1 MKHFLRAE
9 QLYDI
14 RGDFAPAVGDVTWE
28 ENTTTYASAEYTVKT
43 EIGAHPSGV
52 CKRKDTFYNTGDRPL
67 TIYTALSKF
76 LEDGGDFEVYTQRS
90 EWCEES
96 VGAWQNLH
104 TAVSVQNDDLRLNCG
119 GAPFLALFDR
129 QQGSGTAY
137 HLVADGLWQMK
148 AARRF
153 AVDTHTAEVVLEMG
167 ISERG
172 FSYTVAPGACFAL
185 PEILYYTFLN
195 PLDMDAYKLHRY
207 CNDLYPAK
215 RMPVLYNTWMY
226 RFGNLDFDEML
237 AQLDRAAELGV
248 EYFVLDAGWFG
259 RGWNDHPGFGVW
271 YESKDNALAG
281 RMTELFARVREKGL
295 HPGVWFE
302 IEGASVK
309 SEAYLAHPELYFL
322 EKGRAFINF
331 ADPKAVDYI
340 FGILSD
346 RITRYGIECIKFDYN
361 VVPDYDPEGA
371 SFQNY
376 FLGYRAFMRRLRAAH
391 PEVHF
396 ECCAGGG
403 LRMALKNLES
413 FDTFWMSD
421 NHSLHAQLD
430 IFKNTLI
437 RMPSRALD
445 HWVTV
450 EGTQHFR
457 ENFAGEKT
465 PLLYCCGN
473 ATWSAEES
481 IREDFLLCGMLG
493 GPIGFS
499 CDLTAIPEIYFKSLA
514 KTVAEYKNE
523 REFWIN
529 SECHILADD
538 ERALVLQ
545 FNDAA
550 FSTVKIYAFGRAKH
564 QKNVTVRPVL
574 EGGTHHAPVT
584 LPLDGVHSSS
594 SVTLK
599 I

>member
-1 MKHFLRAE
+1 MKYFSKAE
-9 QLYDI
+9 QLYEI
-14 RGDFAPAVGDVTWE
+14 RGDFSPVCGDVVQN
-28 ENTTTYASAEYTVKT
+28 ENSFVFTSTEYTVKT
-43 EIGAHPSGV
+43 EIAKHPSGV
-52 CKRKDTFYNTGDRPL
+52 VCRKDTFCNTCDRPL
-67 TIYTALSKF
+67 TLYTALSKF
-76 LEDGGDFEVYTQRS
+76 TEDGSDFDVYTQRS

-96 VGAWQNLH
+96 VGAWQDLH
-104 TAVSVQNDDLRLNCG
+104 TAVSVENDDLRLNCG

-129 QQGSGTAY
+129 QKGSGTAY

-153 AVDTHTAEVVLEMG
+153 VVDEHAATVVVEMG
-167 ISERG
+167 VSERG
-172 FSYTVAPGACFAL
+172 FRYTVNPGESFAF
-185 PEILYYTFLN
+185 PEILYYSFESR
-195 PLDMDAYKLHRY
+195 LDMDAYKLHRY
-207 CNDLYPAK
+207 CNDIFPAK

-237 AQLDRAAELGV
+237 SQLDRAAALGV

-259 RGWNDHPGFGVW
+259 RGWNEHPGFGTW
-271 YESKDNALAG
+271 YELTDTALMG
-281 RMTELFARVREKGL
+281 RMIELFARVREKGL

-302 IEGASVK
+302 IEGASVL

-361 VVPDYDPEGA
+361 VVPDFDPDSA
-371 SFQNY
+371 SFQSY
-376 FLGYRAFMRRLRAAH
+376 FKGYREFMRRLREAFPH
-391 PEVHF
+391 LHL

-437 RMPSRALD
+437 RMPARALD

-450 EGTQHFR
+450 EGTEHFR
-457 ENFAGEKT
+457 ENFAGERA

-481 IREDFLLCGMLG
+481 IREDFLLNAIKG
-493 GPIGFS
+493 GAIGFS
-499 CDLTAIPEIYFKSLA
+499 CDLTAIPEGSFQKLA
-514 KTVAEYKNE
+514 KTVAEYKAE
-523 REFWIN
+523 RAFWMN
-529 SECHILADD
+529 AECHILADD

-545 FNDAA
+545 FNDVD
-550 FSTVKIYAFGRAKH
+550 FSTVKLYAFGKCKH
-564 QKNVTVRPVL
+564 QKKVTVRPIL
-574 EGGTHHAPVT
+574 SDGHDHDAVT
-584 LPLDGVHSSS
+584 LPLDGVNSASFL
-594 SVTLK
+594 TLK
-599 I
+599 M

>member
-1 MKHFLRAE
+1 MKKIKRAE
-9 QLYDI
+9 QLYEI
-14 RGDFAPAVGDVTWE
+14 RGDFAPVFGDVACG
-28 ENTTTYASAEYTVKT
+28 ENSFVFTSEEYTVKT
-43 EIGAHPSGV
+43 EITSHPSGV
-52 CKRKDTFYNTGDRPL
+52 LRRKDTFCNTSERPL
-67 TIYTALSKF
+67 TLYTALSKF
-76 LEDGGDFEVYTQRS
+76 QEDGSDFDVYTQRS

-129 QQGSGTAY
+129 QKGSGTAY

-153 AVDTHTAEVVLEMG
+153 TVDSHTAEVVLEMG
-167 ISERG
+167 IAERG
-172 FSYTVAPGACFAL
+172 FRYTVAPGECLAF
-185 PEILYYTFLN
+185 PEILYYSFESR
-195 PLDMDAYKLHRY
+195 LDMDAYKLHRY
-207 CNDLYPAK
+207 CNDVYPAK

-226 RFGNLDFDEML
+226 RFGNLDFDEMRT
-237 AQLDRAAELGV
+237 QIDRAASLGV

-259 RGWNDHPGFGVW
+259 RGWNDHPGFGTW
-271 YESKDNALAG
+271 YELTDSALMG
-281 RMTELFARVREKGL
+281 RMTELFAYVREKGL

-302 IEGASVK
+302 IEGASVL

-361 VVPDYDPEGA
+361 VVPDYDPESA
-371 SFQNY
+371 SFQGY
-376 FLGYRAFMRRLRAAH
+376 FKGYRAFMQRLREAFPH
-391 PEVHF
+391 LHL

-430 IFKNTLI
+430 IFKNTLV

-450 EGTQHFR
+450 EGTEHFR
-457 ENFAGEKT
+457 ENFAGEKA

-473 ATWSAEES
+473 ATWSAAES
-481 IREDFLLCGMLG
+481 IREDFLLRGMVG

-499 CDLTAIPEIYFKSLA
+499 CDLTAIPEKSFESMA
-514 KTVAEYKNE
+514 KTVAEYKAE
-523 REFWIN
+523 RAFWMN
-529 SECHILADD
+529 SECRILTDD

-545 FNDAA
+545 FNDVD
-550 FSTVKIYAFGRAKH
+550 FSTVKLYAFGKCKH

-574 EGGTHHAPVT
+574 SDGQARDAVT
-584 LPLDGVHSSS
+584 LPLDGVNSASFI
-594 SVTLK
+594 TLK